1 MLLKMFLTFLKIG
14 AFTFG
19 GGFAMIPII
28 QEEVVNKNKWIKDE
42 DFVDTISVAQSSPGP
57 IAVNASIFVGYKIKG
72 FLGAL
77 VSTIGT
83 VLPSFITIL
92 IIARFFSYF
101 RDNIIFEKVFMGI
114 RPAVVALIFS
124 ALYRLVYKSYLGY
137 IALGFAFLAA
147 LILIFFKISPI
158 YMVLLGIIVSVIYNK
173 NLKSKT

>member
-1 MLLKMFLTFLKIG
+1 MLLEMFFTFFKIG

-28 QEEVVNKNKWIKDE
+28 QEEVVNKKQWIRE
-42 DFVDTISVAQSSPGP
+42 EEFMDTISVAQSSPGP
-57 IAVNASIFVGYKIKG
+57 IAVNASIFVGYRIKG
-72 FLGAL
+72 FIGAL

-101 RDNIIFEKVFMGI
+101 KDNTIFERIFMGI

-137 IALGFAFLAA
+137 TALGLALLA
-147 LILIFFKISPI
+147 LLILVFLKISPI
-158 YMVLLGIIVSVIYNK
+158 YMVLAGIIISIIYNK
-173 NLKSKT
+173 GRKPKA